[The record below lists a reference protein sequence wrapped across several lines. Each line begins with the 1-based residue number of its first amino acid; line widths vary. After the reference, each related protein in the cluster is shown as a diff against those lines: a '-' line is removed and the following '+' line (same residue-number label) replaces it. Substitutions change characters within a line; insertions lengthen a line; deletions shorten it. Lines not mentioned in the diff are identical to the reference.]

1 MLVSEGVLPLEDRFR
16 MGGASSLRGF
26 LLDSV
31 GPRNQG
37 VSGEC
42 EDLEADEECWV
53 PTGGDAMAGVTFE
66 IAAPAP
72 LLGLRSLTDMD
83 IVVFVDAGTALFAL
97 QDVETDY
104 APGDDVDGR
113 APWVRV
119 GPGIGLR
126 YATPVGPLALDLGFN
141 PWRLERHGESILRL
155 HFALGAF

>member
-1 MLVSEGVLPLEDRFR
+1 

-26 LLDSV
+26 ALDSV
-31 GPRNQG
+31 GPRNRG

-42 EDLEADEECWV
+42 ADEDLGAGEECWV
-53 PTGGDAMAGVTFE
+53 PTGGDVMVGGTFE

-72 LLGLRSLTDMD
+72 LLGLRGLGDMD
-83 IVVFVDAGTALFAL
+83 IVAFLDAGTSVFAL

-113 APWVRV
+113 APWLRF

-141 PWRLERHGESILRL
+141 PWRLERHRESLLRL